1 MRGTMDTNK
10 VEKLALI
17 LLILFAVSIG
27 ISFFTK
33 VFWWFFAPGFTE
45 SQVFTA
51 FNLHT
56 KLFSA
61 IYSAFGI
68 LINIGCAIW
77 LYITAKSN
85 DVNRWLWT
93 FLGLFAG
100 IFAVILWFLWQIQIY
115 LQRQDRPSEHQKH
128 NPALSGNN

>member
-1 MRGTMDTNK
+1 MKGNMDTKK

-33 VFWWFFAPGFTE
+33 VFWWVFAPGITE
-45 SQVFTA
+45 SQAFTA

-68 LINIGCAIW
+68 IISIGCAIW
-77 LYITAKSN
+77 LHITAKSKDAN
-85 DVNRWLWT
+85 HWLWT
-93 FLGLFAG
+93 FLGLFSG

-115 LQRQDRPSEHQKH
+115 LQSQDRRNKQLKT
-128 NPALSGNN
+128 